1 MLYDNAL
8 LVPAYLEAYQATG
21 EAFYRR
27 VAEETLAYV
36 RREMTN
42 PEGPFYSTQDA
53 DSEGE
58 EGKFYVWTAAE
69 IESVLGP
76 ELAGTLNAVYGVR
89 PAGNWQDP
97 HDPHPDVGKN
107 ILHRV
112 RTDEQAASFLNLPV
126 EEVRRRL
133 AEARRL
139 LFEARSRRVW
149 PGRDEK
155 TLTAWN
161 GLMISA
167 FAQAAQVLD
176 DPGYAETAARA
187 ADFILRRMRT
197 TDGRLL
203 RTYSTGSEP
212 KLNAYL
218 EDYSFLIDS
227 LVTLYEATFEAR
239 CLREALAL
247 TEVMID
253 QFWDGAEGGFWFTGR
268 DHEQLIARTKDP
280 NDNATPSGNSVAV
293 LALLRL
299 AKLTGR
305 ADLMEKATAT
315 LRLFHDLLANRPFV
329 AGQMLIAL
337 DFYLGPVREF
347 VVVGDRDSTETK
359 EVLRAIRSR
368 FLPDRVLA
376 FRPATGADA
385 ELEQL
390 IPLLA
395 GKTAAGA
402 VTTYIC
408 ENFACQAPLVGTGPL
423 QAALSAEP
431 K

>member
-8 LVPAYLEAYQATG
+8 LVPAYLEAYQVTR
-21 EAFYRR
+21 EHFYRE
-27 VAEETLAYV
+27 VTEETLAYV

-53 DSEGE
+53 DSERE

-76 ELAGTLNAVYGVR
+76 EFAGTINAVYGVR
-89 PAGNWQDP
+89 PEGNWNDP
-97 HDPHPDVGKN
+97 HDPHPAAGKN
-107 ILHRV
+107 ILHRT
-112 RTDEQAASFLNLPV
+112 RTDEQAAHFLNLPV
-126 EEVRRRL
+126 DEVRRRL
-133 AEARRL
+133 AEGKRK

-176 DPGYAETAARA
+176 DPSYAETASRA
-187 ADFILRRMRT
+187 ADFILRRLRT
-197 TDGRLL
+197 PDGRLL

-227 LVTLYEATFEAR
+227 LVTLYEADFEPR
-239 CLREALAL
+239 WLREALAL
-247 TEVMID
+247 TQVMID
-253 QFWDGAEGGFWFTGR
+253 QFWDPAEGGFYFTGK
-268 DHEQLIARTKDP
+268 DHERLIARTKDP
-280 NDNATPSGNSVAV
+280 QDNATPSGNSVAV

-305 ADLMEKATAT
+305 TDLLQKATST

-329 AGQMLIAL
+329 AGQMLMAL

-347 VVVGDRDSTETK
+347 VVVGDRESAETR
-359 EVLRAIRSR
+359 EALRTIRSR

-376 FRPATGADA
+376 FRPATGGDGEME
-385 ELEQL
+385 ELV
-390 IPLLA
+390 PLLA

-402 VTTYIC
+402 VTTYVC
-408 ENFACQAPLVGTGPL
+408 ENFTCQAPLVGT
-423 QAALSAEP
+423 AALEAALATT
-431 K
+431 